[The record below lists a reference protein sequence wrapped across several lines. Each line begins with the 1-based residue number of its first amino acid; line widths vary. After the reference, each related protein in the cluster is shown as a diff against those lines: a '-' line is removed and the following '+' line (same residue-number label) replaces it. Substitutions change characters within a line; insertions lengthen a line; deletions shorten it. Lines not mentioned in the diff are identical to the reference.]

1 MEKLLSQLVE
11 KLQKAYPGHDGG
23 ERLISV
29 VLYGSAACGD
39 HQPAFS
45 DINVLCV
52 LAGIAP
58 RELAACEEISRWWR
72 ERANA
77 ALLLMTERE
86 VSESA
91 DCFAVEFI
99 GIERCH
105 RLLYGKDVVSGL
117 AIGRQF
123 YRAQVE
129 RELRA
134 KLLRLRQKAAGLMS
148 QPDLLRRLLLDS
160 VSTFCVLF
168 GHALALRGVD
178 APQKKREVMALARE
192 HFQIDAAPFEKLLDV
207 REGRIKLR
215 EADPLA
221 LLGPYLEGVGAV
233 IGRMER

>member
-11 KLQKAYPGHDGG
+11 KLRKAFG

-39 HQPAFS
+39 HQPKFS

-52 LAGIAP
+52 LVEIAP

-72 ERANA
+72 ERGKA

-91 DCFAVEFI
+91 DCFAVEFT

-105 RLLYGKDVVSGL
+105 RLLYGKDVISGL

-129 RELRA
+129 RELRG
-134 KLLRLRQKAAGLMS
+134 KLLRLRQKAAGMMS
-148 QPDLLRRLLLDS
+148 
-160 VSTFCVLF
+160 
-168 GHALALRGVD
+168 
-178 APQKKREVMALARE
+178 
-192 HFQIDAAPFEKLLDV
+192 
-207 REGRIKLR
+207 
-215 EADPLA
+215 
-221 LLGPYLEGVGAV
+221 
-233 IGRMER
+233 

>member
-11 KLQKAYPGHDGG
+11 KLQKAYPGYDGG

-39 HQPAFS
+39 HQPKFS

-52 LAGIAP
+52 FGAIGP

-72 ERANA
+72 ERGNS
-77 ALLLMTERE
+77 ALLMMTERE
-86 VSESA
+86 VEESA
-91 DCFAVEFI
+91 DCFAVEFT
-99 GIERCH
+99 GIQRSH
-105 RLLYGKDVVSGL
+105 RLLYGKDVVSSL

-134 KLLRLRQKAAGLMS
+134 KLLRLRQKAAGMMS

-178 APQKKREVMALARE
+178 APPTKRAVMALARE

-207 REGRIKLR
+207 REGRIKPR
-215 EADPLA
+215 EADPVA
-221 LLGPYLEGVGAV
+221 LLGAYLEGVGAV
-233 IGRMER
+233 IARMER

>member
-11 KLQKAYPGHDGG
+11 KLQKAYG

-39 HQPAFS
+39 HQPKFS

-52 LAGIAP
+52 FEAIGP

-72 ERANA
+72 ERGNA
-77 ALLLMTERE
+77 SLMLITESE

-91 DCFAVEFI
+91 ECFAVEFT
-99 GIERCH
+99 GIQHCY
-105 RLLYGKDVVSGL
+105 RLLYGKDVISGL
-117 AIGRQF
+117 AIGRRF

-134 KLLRLRQKAAGLMS
+134 KLLRLRQKAAGMMS

-178 APQKKREVMALARE
+178 APQTKREVMAVARE
-192 HFQIDAAPFEKLLDV
+192 HFRIDAAPFEKLLDV
-207 REGRIKLR
+207 REGRIKPR

>member
-11 KLQKAYPGHDGG
+11 KLQKAYPGNDRG

-39 HQPAFS
+39 HQPKFS

-52 LAGIAP
+52 LGAIAP

-72 ERANA
+72 ERGNS
-77 ALLLMTERE
+77 ALLMMTERE

-91 DCFAVEFI
+91 DCFAVEFT
-99 GIERCH
+99 GIQRSH
-105 RLLYGKDVVSGL
+105 RLLYGKDVVSIL
-117 AIGRQF
+117 TIGRQF

-134 KLLRLRQKAAGLMS
+134 KLLRLRQKAAGMMS
-148 QPDLLRRLLLDS
+148 RPDLLRRLLLDS

-192 HFQIDAAPFEKLLDV
+192 HFQIDATPFEKLLDV
-207 REGRIKLR
+207 REGRIKPR
-215 EADPLA
+215 EADPVA